1 VFVDDAQHL
10 RCVVGDDAGH
20 WVLERPVAGLTC
32 CPTNMDRLA
41 CLRLVLMRWR
51 VRLWLSQLVRP
62 SICVVLSDLGFGRA
76 DCVYE

>member
-32 CPTNMDRLA
+32 CPTKYGSVGLFAFGVDEVA
-41 CLRLVLMRWR
+41 CAFYGFPSSFGLPLCRAFGS
-51 VRLWLSQLVRP
+51 RLWVDWN
-62 SICVVLSDLGFGRA
+62 V
-76 DCVYE
+76 

>member
-32 CPTNMDRLA
+32 CPTKYGSVGLFAFGVDEVACAFYGFPSSLA
-41 CLRLVLMRWR
+41 FL
-51 VRLWLSQLVRP
+51 
-62 SICVVLSDLGFGRA
+62 CVVLSDLGFGSIA
-76 DCVYE
+76 YV